1 MEMQWRIQGG
11 VNMVASHP
19 LPSWTI
25 SFFYVEGSFQT
36 YLMNFMNLLAVNPIQ
51 PPPYLISISATEMSV
66 GEMKV
71 EFEGENDGRFKK

>member
-1 MEMQWRIQGG
+1 
-11 VNMVASHP
+11 
-19 LPSWTI
+19 
-25 SFFYVEGSFQT
+25 
-36 YLMNFMNLLAVNPIQ
+36 MNLLAVNPIQ